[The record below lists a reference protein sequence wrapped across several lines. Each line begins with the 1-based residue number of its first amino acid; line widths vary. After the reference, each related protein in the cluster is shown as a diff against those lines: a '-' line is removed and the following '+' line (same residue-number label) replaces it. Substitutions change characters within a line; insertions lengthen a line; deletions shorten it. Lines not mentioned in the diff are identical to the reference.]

1 MSSLVLAPDLSEAAR
16 ARQLLK
22 DVAGDAGFSGER
34 VFDITVAVSEAA
46 ANAIEH
52 APVKGRVEVTSIL
65 YRDRLEVRIEGPGEF
80 QTPDR
85 LGERIHRGLGL
96 PLMAKLA
103 DHLALYS
110 APEGGTLVTL
120 TFYREGYSRVEP
132 DTVRTDRAASSAE
145 RDGDGASV
153 GASVSW
159 SAQHDPTPTAE
170 LRDLIDLPVV
180 KSLLDDFYEV
190 ARVPLAIID
199 AQGHVLVGAG
209 WSDICTRFHRMN
221 PEASCHCLESDLQLS
236 AGVPEGEFKL
246 YKCKNN
252 MWDIAT
258 PMFVD
263 GRRVGSIFSGQ
274 FFFEDE
280 TPDYELFRG
289 QAQKYGFDE
298 REYMAALEAVPRLSR
313 HTVDATMAFFAK
325 LARLLSSESYGRLRL
340 AEALRERDLL
350 MDSLKESRESC
361 RRLLEE
367 NERLRRQRASSARST

>member
-16 ARQLLK
+16 ARRLLK
-22 DVAGDAGFSGER
+22 DVAGEAGFSGSR

-120 TFYREGYSRVEP
+120 TFYREGYTREEP
-132 DTVRTDRAASSAE
+132 DAVRGEEDISATEEGSGRASA
-145 RDGDGASV
+145 DAGAPRSRS
-153 GASVSW
+153 GEPEA
-159 SAQHDPTPTAE
+159 AAE
-170 LRDLIDLPVV
+170 LRDLIDLPAVQ
-180 KSLLDDFYEV
+180 SFLDDFYEV
-190 ARVPLAIID
+190 AHVPLAIID
-199 AQGHVLVGAG
+199 SQGHVLVGAG

-258 PMFVD
+258 PMFVG

-280 TPDYELFRG
+280 TPDYELFRE
-289 QAQKYGFDE
+289 QARKYGFDE
-298 REYMAALEAVPRLSR
+298 QEYMAALEAVPRLSR

-325 LARLLSSESYGRLRL
+325 LARLLSSESYGRARL
-340 AEALRERDLL
+340 AEALRERDTLI
-350 MDSLKESRESC
+350 DSLQDSRESC
-361 RRLLEE
+361 RRLCEE
-367 NERLRRQRASSARST
+367 NECLRRQQSRPPRLQ